1 MLTTQAQ
8 DKLLSQEIDKT
19 LDSGNTLLMKF
30 EELERGSNFSI
41 ARVTIESGTS
51 IGSVPHVFEGF
62 RRIGEMRD
70 MKFMIP
76 LQEWRDDTGNKFYKF
91 GYADSQ
97 TVDIA
102 ETFGSDVHPDVIGQR
117 MLPVESR

>member
-51 IGSVPHVFEGF
+51 IGSVPHAFEGF

-76 LQEWRDDTGNKFYKF
+76 PARVERRHGKQVLQIRLRRLTN
-91 GYADSQ
+91 
-97 TVDIA
+97 
-102 ETFGSDVHPDVIGQR
+102 
-117 MLPVESR
+117 SRYC